1 MAANP
6 STEQKATAQHARKL
20 TAYDLV
26 IGILAIFS
34 LVILIIPLIVQLPA
48 SSVETLNT
56 TENVLCAVFFADF

>member
-6 STEQKATAQHARKL
+6 STEQKATAQPTKKI

-34 LVILIIPLIVQLPA
+34 LVILIVPLLVQLPPSYSRFVKHCRK
-48 SSVETLNT
+48 SSLHR
-56 TENVLCAVFFADF
+56 FFR

>member
-6 STEQKATAQHARKL
+6 STEQKTTEQKTKKI

-34 LVILIIPLIVQLPA
+34 LVILIIPLIVQLPPDTVDLLRQCRKC
-48 SSVETLNT
+48 SLRRFSR
-56 TENVLCAVFFADF
+56 